1 MKTYYLIITLFAVV
15 GVSLLLSNYPV
26 IVGLVSF
33 GLAIGYKEELHKLK
47 EKEV

>member
-26 IVGLVSF
+26 IVGIVSF
-33 GLAIGYKEELHKLK
+33 GLAIGYKEELYKLK